1 MLKKKIEASSGGENE
16 LSMEEISTL
25 INSIPVPE
33 IFSPETNQNEEAMQ
47 NDQDVNLEQE
57 ESK

>member
-1 MLKKKIEASSGGENE
+1 MLKKKIEASSRGENE
-16 LSMEEISTL
+16 LSSKEISTL

-33 IFSPETNQNEEAMQ
+33 IFSPETNQDEESMQ
-47 NDQDVNLEQE
+47 NDQNVNLEQE